1 MGVGEG
7 EGAGFSATA
16 RPLFHTNFF
25 PDLTQVY
32 LIFET
37 VLVEFNFV
45 QAVPAIEDEFAN
57 GINTK
62 NRALARNATK
72 GNLTRLTSRDYR
84 A

>member
-7 EGAGFSATA
+7 DGAGFSATV

-32 LIFET
+32 LIFDT

-45 QAVPAIEDEFAN
+45 QDVPATDAEFA
-57 GINTK
+57 GKMEAINIALIKVATRG
-62 NRALARNATK
+62 NLARNM
-72 GNLTRLTSRDYR
+72 S
-84 A
+84 